1 MAHGKA
7 EGRFTCR
14 GMMTVSQPEKVDE
27 AACFSKLRD
36 NTNVFASAHLC
47 DRSDPT
53 ISHPLKAALFQQE
66 QEQL

>member
-1 MAHGKA
+1 
-7 EGRFTCR
+7 
-14 GMMTVSQPEKVDE
+14 MMTVSQPEKVDE